1 MAKKLYKAMR
11 GDRVRVTRLKLGA
24 GALILCAGAFGSS
37 SVLSQ
42 YRLEK
47 PVRNM
52 VAYPILNISA
62 GYSSALYDSSGDE
75 KAASPT
81 IAVMLGAGLQ
91 GKRRGH
97 FYGLEYVAETNY
109 FTDTE
114 AEEQQVNQRFVGY
127 WGTAFT
133 QRQNLDIGFEIRDQE
148 LPRGYENPLDGNHNT
163 IGDPSGANWKQY
175 QAGAL
180 YVLGNDETRGKLE
193 LAACLTCIRNDDDDY
208 DYRDSNIIDASATLL
223 ARVLPK
229 THLLFQVAHSNFEYT
244 NANTSDFTDG
254 LDSTETRYLVG
265 ATWRATR
272 KTTGT
277 AKIGYVVKDFE
288 SGSSREGHDNL
299 ILDLAVDWNPNKYNA
314 VRLHYMYRPFESVE
328 YDDLVQDDYVE
339 INQVDLTWSK
349 AWSPRLFSNTS
360 AYYGQDEYNVS
371 GRADERYGAEL
382 GLRYKTNRY
391 GSIGVTLFSENRTS
405 SLAGHGYEDQG
416 IMIDYNIGQLFG
428 FGEQIN
434 SEARAADICK
444 IR

>member
-1 MAKKLYKAMR
+1 MAKNIYSIYR
-11 GDRVRVTRLKLGA
+11 EDRVRFTRLKPGVGA
-24 GALILCAGAFGSS
+24 ILLCAGSLGSNS
-37 SVLSQ
+37 ALSQ
-42 YRLEK
+42 YRLEQ
-47 PVRNM
+47 PVGNM
-52 VAYPILNISA
+52 VAYPIVNISA
-62 GYSSALYDSSGDE
+62 GYSSALYDSAGDQE
-75 KAASPT
+75 AASPS

-109 FTDTE
+109 FLDSD
-114 AEEQQVNQRFVGY
+114 AEEQQINQRLVGY

-133 QRQNLDIGFEIRDQE
+133 QRQNLDIGAEIRDSE
-148 LPRGYENPLDGNHNT
+148 NPRGLENPIDGYHNT
-163 IGDPSGANWKQY
+163 IGDQSGAKWKQY

-180 YVLGNDETRGKLE
+180 YVLGNAETRGKLE
-193 LAACLTCIRNDDDDY
+193 LATCLTCLRNDNDDY
-208 DYRDSNIIDASATLL
+208 QYRDSNIIDTSATLL

-229 THLLFQVAHSNFEYT
+229 THLLFQVAHSRFDYI
-244 NANTSDFTDG
+244 NADSGDFTDG
-254 LDSTETRYLVG
+254 LDSSEMRYLVG

-277 AKIGYVVKDFE
+277 AKIGYVIKKFDNN
-288 SGSSREGHDNL
+288 SSREDYDNL
-299 ILDLAVDWNPNKYNA
+299 LLDLAVDWNPNKYNA

-328 YDDLVQDDYVE
+328 YDDLIQDDYVE

-349 AWSPRLFSNTS
+349 AWSQRLFSDTS

-371 GRADERYGAEL
+371 GRSDERYGLEL

-391 GSIGVTLFSENRTS
+391 GSIGVKLFSENRTS

-416 IMIDYNIGQLFG
+416 ILIDYNIGQLFG